1 MPLSAF
7 KDGKEEV
14 RFGPGEDETFD
25 VRAISLPDVAMLI
38 SVHDDAISMIA
49 MMVRENKEAFRLED
63 STQISDMTAT
73 LIGNLIRE
81 SPLLVA
87 NLIAVCA
94 DEPTMMST
102 VSRLPITVQLD
113 AISKIAKLT
122 FTDLASVKKLI
133 ADVMSIVK
141 GILPPETSAAA

>member
-1 MPLSAF
+1 MPLSNF

-14 RFGPGEDETFD
+14 RFGKGEDEYFE

-38 SVHDDAISMIA
+38 SVHDDAISLIV
-49 MMVRENKEAFRLED
+49 MMVRENKHAFEID
-63 STQISDMTAT
+63 DTTQIDEAVSG
-73 LIGNLIRE
+73 LIGKLIIE

-87 NLIAVCA
+87 NMIAICA
-94 DEPTMMST
+94 DEPSMMST
-102 VSRLPITVQLD
+102 ASRLPITVQLD
-113 AISKIAKLT
+113 AVSKIAKLT
-122 FTDLASVKKLI
+122 FTDLASVKKLV

>member
-1 MPLSAF
+1 MPLSNY

-14 RFGPGEDETFD
+14 RFGSGEDDYFD

-38 SVHDDAISMIA
+38 DVHEDAISMIVS
-49 MMVRENKEAFRLED
+49 MIRENRAAFEIDD
-63 STQISDMTAT
+63 STQITDMTAT
-73 LIGNLIRE
+73 LIGSLIRE
-81 SPLLVA
+81 SPLLIA
-87 NLIAVCA
+87 NMIALCA
-94 DEPTMMST
+94 DEPTMMT
-102 VSRLPITVQLD
+102 TASRLPISVQFD

-122 FTDLASVKKLI
+122 FTDLASVKKLV